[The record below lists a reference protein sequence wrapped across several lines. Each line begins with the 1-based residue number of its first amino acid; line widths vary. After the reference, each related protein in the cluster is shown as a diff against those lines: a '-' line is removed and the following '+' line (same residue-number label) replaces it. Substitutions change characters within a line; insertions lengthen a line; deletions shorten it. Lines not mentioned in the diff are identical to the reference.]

1 VSAISPRMDLR
12 SYRIMELL
20 GRGGFGKVYRA
31 RLEGP
36 SGFVKDVAIK
46 LLTDTSPSPE
56 VLQRFRDESRI
67 LGLVRDRAVITV
79 EPPMQ
84 LGGYWAI
91 VMEYVPGASCRAL
104 VRHRGSFPPKVALEV
119 VQEVARALD
128 HLFHQRG
135 PHDKPLQLIHRD
147 IKPGNIQL
155 TRSGEVKLLDFGVAR
170 ARFAAREAHTTHAIQ
185 GTYGYIAPERLQG
198 MESPAADV
206 FSLGMVLYKLVT
218 SGPTDRQV
226 MDEARDRTRG
236 AERAALDLAV
246 HMSDTDP
253 LERPTLREVETM
265 CADLVR
271 RMEGPNLRQWAENHV
286 PHRIGSSDDP
296 LCGQLL
302 TTSAPLPEAI
312 PGAPTP
318 RRNTAL
324 LATLTAVNLILLL
337 SAVAVVWMLGSA
349 ALVRVS
355 DDRAPR
361 PWFDRIGGSAASTW
375 TFESE
380 PPGADVTIDG
390 EWIGRTPVERDLPD
404 GSYDVEMRLGDR
416 ISHRPIHVDGS
427 PGALSWSHTDDVWT
441 AD

>member
-1 VSAISPRMDLR
+1 MDLR

-36 SGFVKDVAIK
+36 AGFVKDVAIK
-46 LLTDTSPSPE
+46 LLTDRNPTPQ

-79 EPPMQ
+79 EPPLK

-104 VRHRGSFPPKVALEV
+104 VRHRGPFPPKVALEV

-135 PHDKPLQLIHRD
+135 PHDRPLQLIHRD

-198 MESPAADV
+198 IETPAADV
-206 FSLGMVLYKLVT
+206 FSLGMVLYKLIT
-218 SGPTDRQV
+218 GGPTDRQV
-226 MDEARDRTRG
+226 MEEARDRTRG

-246 HMSDTDP
+246 RMSNTDP
-253 LERPTLREVETM
+253 LERPTLREVESLA
-265 CADLVR
+265 ADLAR
-271 RMEGPNLRQWAENHV
+271 RMEGPTLRQWAENHV

-296 LCGQLL
+296 LCGQILA
-302 TTSAPLPEAI
+302 TSEPPLEPDVGIA
-312 PGAPTP
+312 T
-318 RRNTAL
+318 RRTRNTAL
-324 LATLTAVNLILLL
+324 LATLTAVNLLLL
-337 SAVAVVWMLGSA
+337 LCAVAVVGMLASA
-349 ALVRVS
+349 AWVEAS
-355 DDRAPR
+355 DGP
-361 PWFDRIGGSAASTW
+361 ASWTGLLRRTDATSLW
-375 TFESE
+375 TFESV
-380 PPGADVTIDG
+380 PTGAELTIDG
-390 EWIGRTPVERDLPD
+390 QTLGETPLEVELPVGHHQVTMTHDDITSTTTVEVLAGTPGSLEWNPETDAWHVPD
-404 GSYDVEMRLGDR
+404 
-416 ISHRPIHVDGS
+416 
-427 PGALSWSHTDDVWT
+427 
-441 AD
+441 